1 MSEEQQNNEGE
12 NNSSNESNNQEQVAT
27 WKIVDDS
34 LEVHSSFNQ
43 ESSQQSDNSNSENQ
57 EQNENQQNDD
67 SQNSQNQE
75 NENSENEQQ
84 NVPLVIDEQLIRKE
98 LNEKYG
104 FDAKSI
110 DDLKPKEVAKLDAET
125 EKFLEYKK
133 ETGRGYKD
141 FLETQ
146 KDFSTEPK
154 ESILLQNLRLE
165 NPTLNEKQI
174 ERLFKKEYEIPEFAD
189 DDEITD
195 KEINIERDYQK
206 GLKLL
211 ESQKEKYMVPKG
223 LDESVPEDFRKA
235 KEFVDNLT
243 KQQEENQIA
252 YQQTAKDFQAKTDE
266 VFSNNFEGFKVKVGE
281 DEFSI
286 KPENVEETKKTL
298 SDLSNFDKKFFDET
312 GKLKDPKEYYKA
324 LHFAMNPDKV
334 AEHFIKIGMAKQL
347 ELDDKESKNIV
358 VKGAGNIQTGSQ
370 TKTWKVVEE

>member
-1 MSEEQQNNEGE
+1 
-12 NNSSNESNNQEQVAT
+12 
-27 WKIVDDS
+27 
-34 LEVHSSFNQ
+34 
-43 ESSQQSDNSNSENQ
+43 
-57 EQNENQQNDD
+57 
-67 SQNSQNQE
+67 
-75 NENSENEQQ
+75 
-84 NVPLVIDEQLIRKE
+84 
-98 LNEKYG
+98 
-104 FDAKSI
+104 
-110 DDLKPKEVAKLDAET
+110 
-125 EKFLEYKK
+125 
-133 ETGRGYKD
+133 
-141 FLETQ
+141 
-146 KDFSTEPK
+146 
-154 ESILLQNLRLE
+154 LE
-165 NPTLNEKQI
+165 NPTLNDKQI

-195 KEINIERDYQK
+195 KEIIIERDYQK

-235 KEFVDNLT
+235 KEFVDNFT
-243 KQQEENQIA
+243 KQQQENQIA
-252 YQQTAKDFQAKTDE
+252 YEQTAKDFQAKTDE

-286 KPENVEETKKTL
+286 KPENIEESKKTL

-370 TKTWKVVEE
+370 VKTWKVVEE